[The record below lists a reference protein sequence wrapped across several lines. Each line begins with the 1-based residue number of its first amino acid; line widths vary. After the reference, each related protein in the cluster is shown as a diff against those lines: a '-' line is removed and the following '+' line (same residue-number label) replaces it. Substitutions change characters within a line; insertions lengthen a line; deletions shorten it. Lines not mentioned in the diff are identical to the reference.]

1 MNFHHVVLVGLSG
14 SGKSTIG
21 PRLARRLDLLFID
34 TDKTVVARAGCP
46 IDEIFATRGE
56 ATFRAFEREA
66 VREAIAGP
74 RSVIATGGGAPVD
87 PENFRQLWEGNAVIW
102 LDAPMEVLISRM
114 EGSQRAG
121 REKRPLLA
129 NGGAR
134 LRLPALLEA
143 RAPIYS
149 QAHVRVETG
158 VVRPEVV
165 VTEIIRQVRPGQT
178 RTRST
183 SRGNAAASAS
193 PPANTPSKYASL
205 RRGKGGS
212 VGRAHG

>member
-1 MNFHHVVLVGLSG
+1 VNFHHVVLVGLSG

-114 EGSQRAG
+114 EGSQRGVAKSVRFWQTVVQG
-121 REKRPLLA
+121 FDCPRFWR
-129 NGGAR
+129 
-134 LRLPALLEA
+134 
-143 RAPIYS
+143 RAHPS
-149 QAHVRVETG
+149 TRRHMSG
-158 VVRPEVV
+158 S
-165 VTEIIRQVRPGQT
+165 RPG
-178 RTRST
+178 
-183 SRGNAAASAS
+183 
-193 PPANTPSKYASL
+193 
-205 RRGKGGS
+205 
-212 VGRAHG
+212 